1 MSQEKARHVGDSDEV
16 VGNSYNVFVHMESLN
31 EKLKLLKY
39 ENDFCR
45 ARHQKPLPR
54 HYYAIP
60 TNPGEQFHNF
70 TTLAAW
76 LIGKANGKIDPP
88 QEYDDPNAT
97 IATILD
103 AVRDLGYTV
112 EFPPSKLKS
121 GCGYHCIDVL
131 RMLSESALK
140 IQGQRFELPCYP
152 EEAEDELD
160 VDDAEFLN
168 AADDICEWQALRK
181 RGAHSQRPS
190 QLNGLAKLSPDVD
203 ERSICHTPTLVS
215 VMESGT
221 TSTAG
226 VLEATVDPSDWQLEV
241 ERVLPQLRITIRGD
255 TRDWRAHLEEMR
267 RHQQEVDTTYA
278 DVQTHLTRLH
288 SELSRALNK
297 INSREKYMNSQVE
310 PLLSQYKLIQA
321 TKFAFQMI
329 CSSVVSH
336 KTHLIYALKSSE
348 NSIHQ
353 VEDHLSELTLRYRQ
367 VSGGITER
375 SRTLAE
381 LGEELERVKNEMDE
395 RGSSMTDGSPV
406 VRIKHAI
413 QRLKAEMIGMDIRTG
428 VLEHILLR
436 THLRVREDSQK
447 PLFSKDMDTTTS
459 AFVY

>member
-1 MSQEKARHVGDSDEV
+1 MVAWANARSATAILLRSQTAMSQEKARHVGESEET
-16 VGNSYNVFVHMESLN
+16 VGNPYNLFVHMESLN

-160 VDDAEFLN
+160 VDDAEFLS
-168 AADDICEWQALRK
+168 APDDDICEWQGETHGGRCVGCKLLPEDSNKSPMEDDYDDDDEDDVPDLEALRN
-181 RGAHSQRPS
+181 RGARSHRSS
-190 QLNGLAKLSPDVD
+190 QLNELAKLNSDVD
-203 ERSICHTPTLVS
+203 EKSICHTPTLVS
-215 VMESGT
+215 ALQSGA

-255 TRDWRAHLEEMR
+255 TKDWRAHLEEMR
-267 RHQQEVDTTYA
+267 RHQQDIDTTYA
-278 DVQTHLTRLH
+278 DVKTHLTRLH
-288 SELSRALNK
+288 SELSQALNK

-321 TKFAFQMI
+321 
-329 CSSVVSH
+329 
-336 KTHLIYALKSSE
+336 
-348 NSIHQ
+348 
-353 VEDHLSELTLRYRQ
+353 
-367 VSGGITER
+367 
-375 SRTLAE
+375 
-381 LGEELERVKNEMDE
+381 
-395 RGSSMTDGSPV
+395 
-406 VRIKHAI
+406 
-413 QRLKAEMIGMDIRTG
+413 
-428 VLEHILLR
+428 
-436 THLRVREDSQK
+436 SQ
-447 PLFSKDMDTTTS
+447 
-459 AFVY
+459 